1 MEGTGDGS
9 IVLRVLSGVGGVTI
23 LLTSALLTLGAS
35 LAAPIGVF
43 VAHRRAR
50 SRARP
55 LTRTASW
62 ISAMIASTT
71 MLVLGVLVL
80 SVFIPPN
87 TWREMQEGMA
97 EAQAAQDTVPA
108 PEWVKKAF
116 PRTAQSDSLSKQ
128 VTDSPEFFLVAF
140 AVGVLFTCVF
150 LGAVGGTVGWVA
162 SEFLRYAFW
171 GSTP

>member
-1 MEGTGDGS
+1 VRN
-9 IVLRVLSGVGGVTI
+9 IVLRVLSGVGGVVI

-50 SRARP
+50 RSARP

-71 MLVLGVLVL
+71 LLVVGLFVVA
-80 SVFIPPN
+80 VFIPPDA
-87 TWREMQEGMA
+87 WREMQKGMA

-108 PEWVKKAF
+108 PEWVKKTF

-128 VTDSPEFFLVAF
+128 VAESPGFFLLAF
-140 AVGVLFTCVF
+140 AVGVLFTCLF
-150 LGAVGGTVGWVA
+150 FGAVGGTVGWVA

-171 GSTP
+171 GSTPPVSS